1 MHRLIFILLLNFKY
15 MKQVTII
22 FFIAIAISSC
32 ETAKQSV
39 YPANE
44 GYLNGDTLIT
54 QSLFNDKTATISE
67 ENIQRV
73 LDGTY
78 KLPRQLRVA
87 LVKLESSSQR
97 RNSWYY
103 WNDEQYLKT
112 QQGYLAL
119 FTDKF
124 KQSSRVVNTFS
135 IPDVLISRSPS
146 FTSIREA
153 AVRMQADIV
162 VIYSIASDLYSKYKA
177 FSKPDIKAY
186 ATTQL
191 IIMDVRTG
199 LIPFSTI
206 STKDALSQKKK
217 EELENSE
224 AASRVQNEAV
234 LATITEISGK
244 ITDFLNAE

>member
-1 MHRLIFILLLNFKY
+1 
-15 MKQVTII
+15 MKQLTLFI
-22 FFIAIAISSC
+22 FVAILISSC
-32 ETAKQSV
+32 DTGKQTASSSQG
-39 YPANE
+39 YANE
-44 GYLNGDTLIT
+44 DTLIT
-54 QSLFNDKTATISE
+54 QSLFNDKAATISE

-73 LDGTY
+73 LDGNY

-87 LVKLESSSQR
+87 IVKLESSSQR
-97 RNSWYY
+97 RNYWYY

-112 QQGYLAL
+112 QQSYLDL

-124 KQSSRVVNTFS
+124 KQSPRVVNTFS
-135 IPDVLISRSPS
+135 VPDVLISRSPS

-153 AVRMQADIV
+153 AVRMQADVV

-199 LIPFSTI
+199 LIPLSTI

-217 EELENSE
+217 EELENAE
-224 AASRVQNEAV
+224 AASRVQNEAI
-234 LATITEISGK
+234 LATITEIGGK
-244 ITDFLNAE
+244 VTDFLNAQ

>member
-1 MHRLIFILLLNFKY
+1 
-15 MKQVTII
+15 MKQVTL
-22 FFIAIAISSC
+22 FISIVILISSC
-32 ETAKQSV
+32 DTGKQAAYSS
-39 YPANE
+39 NQ
-44 GYLNGDTLIT
+44 GYGTEDTLIT
-54 QSLFNDKTATISE
+54 QSLFNDKAATISE

-73 LDGTY
+73 LDGSY
-78 KLPRQLRVA
+78 KLPQQLRVA
-87 LVKLESSSQR
+87 IVKLESLSQR
-97 RNSWYY
+97 RNYWYY

-112 QQGYLAL
+112 QQSYLDL
-119 FTDKF
+119 FTNQF
-124 KQSSRVVNTFS
+124 KRSSRVTKTFS
-135 IPDVLISRSPS
+135 IPDVLVSRSPS
-146 FTSIREA
+146 FTNIREA

-206 STKDALSQKKK
+206 STKDSLSQKKK
-217 EELENSE
+217 EELENAE

-234 LATITEISGK
+234 LATITEIGGK
-244 ITDFLNAE
+244 LTDFLNAQ

>member
-1 MHRLIFILLLNFKY
+1 
-15 MKQVTII
+15 MKQVTL
-22 FFIAIAISSC
+22 FIGVVILISSC
-32 ETAKQSV
+32 DTTKRAATQG
-39 YPANE
+39 YANE
-44 GYLNGDTLIT
+44 DTLIT
-54 QSLFNDKTATISE
+54 QSLFNDKAATISE

-78 KLPRQLRVA
+78 KLPKQLRVA
-87 LVKLESSSQR
+87 IVKLESSSQR
-97 RNSWYY
+97 RNYWYY

-112 QQGYLAL
+112 QQSYLDL

-124 KQSSRVVNTFS
+124 KQSPRVVNTFS
-135 IPDVLISRSPS
+135 VPDVLISKLPS
-146 FTSIREA
+146 FTNIREA
-153 AVRMQADIV
+153 AVRMQADVV

-206 STKDALSQKKK
+206 STKDVLSQKKK
-217 EELENSE
+217 EELQNAE

-234 LATITEISGK
+234 LATITEIGGK
-244 ITDFLNAE
+244 VTDFLNAQ

>member
-1 MHRLIFILLLNFKY
+1 
-15 MKQVTII
+15 MKQVTLFI
-22 FFIAIAISSC
+22 FIATLVSSC
-32 ETAKQSV
+32 DTTKQAAYS
-39 YPANE
+39 PNE
-44 GYLNGDTLIT
+44 RYATEDTLIT
-54 QSLFNDKTATISE
+54 QSLFNDKAATISE

-73 LDGTY
+73 LDGSY

-87 LVKLESSSQR
+87 IVKLESSSQR
-97 RNSWYY
+97 RNYWSY

-112 QQGYLAL
+112 QQSYLDL
-119 FTDKF
+119 FADKF
-124 KQSSRVVNTFS
+124 KQSARVLNTFS
-135 IPDVLISRSPS
+135 VPDVLISRSPS

-199 LIPFSTI
+199 LIPFSSI

-217 EELENSE
+217 EELENAE

-234 LATITEISGK
+234 LATITDIGEK
-244 ITDFLNAE
+244 ITRFLNTQ

>member
-1 MHRLIFILLLNFKY
+1 MKYVTLFI
-15 MKQVTII
+15 
-22 FFIAIAISSC
+22 FIAILISSC
-32 ETAKQSV
+32 DTGKQAAYSL
-39 YPANE
+39 NQ
-44 GYLNGDTLIT
+44 GYTTGDTLIT
-54 QSLFNDKTATISE
+54 QSLFNDKAATISE

-73 LDGTY
+73 LDGNY
-78 KLPRQLRVA
+78 KLPPELRVA
-87 LVKLESSSQR
+87 IVKLESSSQK
-97 RNSWYY
+97 RNYWYY

-112 QQGYLAL
+112 QQSYLDL

-124 KQSSRVVNTFS
+124 KQSPRVINTFS
-135 IPDVLISRSPS
+135 VPDVLISKSPS

-206 STKDALSQKKK
+206 STKEALSQKKK
-217 EELENSE
+217 EELENAE

-234 LATITEISGK
+234 LATITDIGEK
-244 ITDFLNAE
+244 ITGFLNTQ

>member
-1 MHRLIFILLLNFKY
+1 
-15 MKQVTII
+15 MKQVTLILL
-22 FFIAIAISSC
+22 IAIAISSC
-32 ETAKQSV
+32 ETAKQTAYAS
-39 YPANE
+39 NE
-44 GYLNGDTLIT
+44 GYTNGDTLIT
-54 QSLFNDKTATISE
+54 QSLFNDKAATISE

-73 LDGTY
+73 LDGSY
-78 KLPRQLRVA
+78 KLSQQLRVA
-87 LVKLESSSQR
+87 IVKLESSSQR
-97 RNSWYY
+97 RNYWSY

-112 QQGYLAL
+112 QQSYLDL
-119 FTDKF
+119 FAGKF
-124 KQSSRVVNTFS
+124 KQSSRVAKTFS

-146 FTSIREA
+146 FTNIREA

-217 EELENSE
+217 EELENAE

-234 LATITEISGK
+234 LATITEIGGK
-244 ITDFLNAE
+244 ITDFLNAQ

>member
-1 MHRLIFILLLNFKY
+1 
-15 MKQVTII
+15 MKQVTLFI
-22 FFIAIAISSC
+22 FLAILISSC
-32 ETAKQSV
+32 DTGKQATSSSQG
-39 YPANE
+39 YANE
-44 GYLNGDTLIT
+44 DTLIT
-54 QSLFNDKTATISE
+54 QSLFNDKAATISE

-73 LDGTY
+73 LDGSY

-87 LVKLESSSQR
+87 IVKLESSSQR
-97 RNSWYY
+97 RNYWYY

-112 QQGYLAL
+112 QQSYLDL

-135 IPDVLISRSPS
+135 VPDVLISRSPS

-153 AVRMQADIV
+153 AVRMQADVV

-177 FSKPDIKAY
+177 FSKADIKAY

-199 LIPFSTI
+199 LILPFSTI

-217 EELENSE
+217 
-224 AASRVQNEAV
+224 RR
-234 LATITEISGK
+234 T
-244 ITDFLNAE
+244 